1 MKKYHY
7 PYRKRGVV
15 LGGGGK
21 LEGEPNVER
30 VINLNVLSVPRLTNA
45 DLADS
50 SGAEEEYKSSHAEL
64 IKSDN
69 ARLMLATLATL

>member
-7 PYRKRGVV
+7 PCEEYQRE
-15 LGGGGK
+15 GGHQQ
-21 LEGEPNVER
+21 PNVER
-30 VINLNVLSVPRLTNA
+30 VINSNVLSVPRLPNA

-50 SGAEEEYKSSHAEL
+50 SEAEEQKSSHVKL

-69 ARLMLATLATL
+69 AGLMLVALTAL

>member
-1 MKKYHY
+1 MKYHY

-15 LGGGGK
+15 LGVGWCWGWGGGDK

-50 SGAEEEYKSSHAEL
+50 GRGPRRSISH
-64 IKSDN
+64 
-69 ARLMLATLATL
+69 LMPS

>member
-1 MKKYHY
+1 MGLEL
-7 PYRKRGVV
+7 RGE
-15 LGGGGK
+15 GGGGHRQ
-21 LEGEPNVER
+21 PNVER

-50 SGAEEEYKSSHAEL
+50 SGAEEYKSSHAEL

-69 ARLMLATLATL
+69 ARLMLATLAAL

>member
-7 PYRKRGVV
+7 PQEGYERE
-15 LGGGGK
+15 GGN
-21 LEGEPNVER
+21 LQPNIET
-30 VINLNVLSVPRLTNA
+30 VINSNVLSVPRLTNA

-50 SGAEEEYKSSHAEL
+50 SEAEEYKSFHAEL

-69 ARLMLATLATL
+69 AQLMLAVLTAL

>member
-1 MKKYHY
+1 MKKYDY
-7 PYRKRGVV
+7 PYRKRGVGV
-15 LGGGGK
+15 GWGK

-50 SGAEEEYKSSHAEL
+50 SGAEEEYKSSHAQL

>member
-1 MKKYHY
+1 M
-7 PYRKRGVV
+7 V
-15 LGGGGK
+15 LGWGWRGK

-50 SGAEEEYKSSHAEL
+50 SGAEEEYKSSPAEL

>member
-1 MKKYHY
+1 M
-7 PYRKRGVV
+7 GW
-15 LGGGGK
+15 GGAK
-21 LEGEPNVER
+21 GEPNVER

-50 SGAEEEYKSSHAEL
+50 SGTEEYKSSHAEL

-69 ARLMLATLATL
+69 ARLMLATLTTL

>member
-1 MKKYHY
+1 M
-7 PYRKRGVV
+7 GV
-15 LGGGGK
+15 GGK

-69 ARLMLATLATL
+69 ARLMLATLTTL

>member
-1 MKKYHY
+1 M
-7 PYRKRGVV
+7 
-15 LGGGGK
+15 LGWGGK

-50 SGAEEEYKSSHAEL
+50 SGAEEGV
-64 IKSDN
+64 
-69 ARLMLATLATL
+69 

>member
-7 PYRKRGVV
+7 PYRKSGGRRGVE
-15 LGGGGK
+15 GDK

-50 SGAEEEYKSSHAEL
+50 GGG
-64 IKSDN
+64 
-69 ARLMLATLATL
+69 RGGV